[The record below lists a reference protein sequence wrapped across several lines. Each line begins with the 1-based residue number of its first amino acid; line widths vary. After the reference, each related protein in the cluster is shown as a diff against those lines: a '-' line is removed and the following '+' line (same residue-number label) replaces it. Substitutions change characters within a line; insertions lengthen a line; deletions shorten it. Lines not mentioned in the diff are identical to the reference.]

1 MDLKCNNKCPYKRKQ
16 RKTAH
21 TQKKKRLCDH
31 GRGGVGEVGGD
42 AARSPATGLQQ
53 PLEGLQPC

>member
-21 TQKKKRLCDH
+21 TQKKKRLCDPSRRRSEKVSQD
-31 GRGGVGEVGGD
+31 RG
-42 AARSPATGLQQ
+42 
-53 PLEGLQPC
+53 LED